1 MAAMSIVTGYS
12 ELNFPKTLFR
22 IVLIWQSLGPTVP
35 EDEQSNSIPVVDTE
49 ESKPPPRAKKRRFA
63 PIKIANQIPMK
74 RRKEIEKAL
83 GEVGDSPA
91 KWSRNEGNKNHVFM
105 RKRVKPGTI
114 RHMEYELLDVE
125 IGESWPVPISIIHG
139 SRPGP
144 VVTLLGAIH
153 GDELVGPLAL
163 TYLCGP
169 NFMGDERVID
179 SAVLA
184 GTIRIVPIV
193 NLPGYRRMIRDFP
206 DGRDLNRCFPG
217 KSDSNTTSRV
227 ACKLWSNVIKSSDYV
242 VDLHSAAKGRT
253 NIPQIRANLAHAS
266 SNRIARSFG
275 IETILD
281 SEGPRGSLRRVA
293 NQEGI
298 ACITYEG
305 GGSDE
310 ADPESVQISMYGIIN
325 LLRSLRMLPG
335 YPSKPRFR
343 ILASGSVWIRSDQG
357 GLLDVL
363 APAGSFVEEGE
374 IVATIT
380 DPELPGVQHDVQSPI
395 RGLLISS
402 ATHPFVNSGSP
413 IGHLLPVKRGV
424 STLKRRLDDEGCL
437 IISGSDGE
445 PPWREDDDIEDI
457 AVFGEWSGGSPDAEW
472 GPAGSTDEEEDN

>member
-1 MAAMSIVTGYS
+1 MT
-12 ELNFPKTLFR
+12 
-22 IVLIWQSLGPTVP
+22 
-35 EDEQSNSIPVVDTE
+35 EDEKTSVEGAKETHQD
-49 ESKPPPRAKKRRFA
+49 KPAPRRKRRRFA
-63 PIKIANQIPMK
+63 PIKIANQIPMR
-74 RRKEIEKAL
+74 RRKEIERAL
-83 GEVGDSPA
+83 GEVGETPA
-91 KWSRNEGNKNHVFM
+91 KWSRKDGSKNHVFM
-105 RKRVKPGTI
+105 RKRIKPGTI
-114 RHMEYELLDVE
+114 RHLEYDLLDVE
-125 IGESWPVPISIIHG
+125 IGESWPVPISIVHG
-139 SRPGP
+139 ARPGP

-169 NFMGDERVID
+169 NFMGPEKVID
-179 SAVLA
+179 ASVLA
-184 GTIRIVPIV
+184 GTIRIAPIV

-227 ACKLWSNVIKSSDYV
+227 ANKLWDKIISSSDYI
-242 VDLHSAAKGRT
+242 VDLHTAAKGRT

-293 NQEGI
+293 NDHDI

-305 GGSDE
+305 GASDE
-310 ADPESVQISMYGIIN
+310 ADPESVQIAMYGIIN

-335 YPSKPRFR
+335 FPSKPRFR
-343 ILASGSVWIRSDQG
+343 MLASGSVWIRSDQG

-380 DPELPGVQHDVQSPI
+380 DPELPGVQHDVISPI

-424 STLKRRLDDEGCL
+424 ATLKKRLDDEGCL

-445 PPWREDDDIEDI
+445 PPWREDEEIEDI
-457 AVFGEWSGGSPDAEW
+457 AIFGEWSGGSPDAEW
-472 GPAGSTDEEEDN
+472 GPQDSSEEEDS

>member
-1 MAAMSIVTGYS
+1 MY
-12 ELNFPKTLFR
+12 
-22 IVLIWQSLGPTVP
+22 
-35 EDEQSNSIPVVDTE
+35 
-49 ESKPPPRAKKRRFA
+49 KR
-63 PIKIANQIPMK
+63 Q
-74 RRKEIEKAL
+74 
-83 GEVGDSPA
+83 
-91 KWSRNEGNKNHVFM
+91 
-105 RKRVKPGTI
+105 
-114 RHMEYELLDVE
+114 
-125 IGESWPVPISIIHG
+125 VPISIVHG

-169 NFMGDERVID
+169 NFMGEDRVID
-179 SAVLA
+179 ASVLA

-227 ACKLWSNVIKSSDYV
+227 AYKLWSNVIKSSDYV

-395 RGLLISS
+395 RGLLILS
-402 ATHPFVNSGSP
+402 
-413 IGHLLPVKRGV
+413 
-424 STLKRRLDDEGCL
+424 L
-437 IISGSDGE
+437 IHI
-445 PPWREDDDIEDI
+445 
-457 AVFGEWSGGSPDAEW
+457 
-472 GPAGSTDEEEDN
+472 

>member
-1 MAAMSIVTGYS
+1 MT
-12 ELNFPKTLFR
+12 
-22 IVLIWQSLGPTVP
+22 
-35 EDEQSNSIPVVDTE
+35 EDEKTSVEGTKETHED
-49 ESKPPPRAKKRRFA
+49 KPAPRRKRRRFA
-63 PIKIANQIPMK
+63 PIKIANQIPMR
-74 RRKEIEKAL
+74 RRKEIERAL
-83 GEVGDSPA
+83 GEVGETPA
-91 KWSRNEGNKNHVFM
+91 KWSRKDGSKNHVFM
-105 RKRVKPGTI
+105 RKRIKPGTI
-114 RHMEYELLDVE
+114 RHLEYDLLDVE
-125 IGESWPVPISIIHG
+125 IGESWPVPISIVHG
-139 SRPGP
+139 ARPGP

-169 NFMGDERVID
+169 NFMGLEKVID
-179 SAVLA
+179 ASVLA
-184 GTIRIVPIV
+184 GTIRIAPIV

-217 KSDSNTTSRV
+217 KSESNTTSRV
-227 ACKLWSNVIKSSDYV
+227 ANKLWDKIITSSDYI
-242 VDLHSAAKGRT
+242 VDLHTAAKGRT

-293 NQEGI
+293 NDNDI

-305 GGSDE
+305 GASDE
-310 ADPESVQISMYGIIN
+310 ADPESVQIAMYGIIN

-335 YPSKPRFR
+335 FPSKPRFR
-343 ILASGSVWIRSDQG
+343 MLASGSVWIRSDQG

-380 DPELPGVQHDVQSPI
+380 DPELPGVQHDVISPI

-424 STLKRRLDDEGCL
+424 ATLKKRLDDEGCL

-445 PPWREDDDIEDI
+445 PPWREDEEIEDI
-457 AVFGEWSGGSPDAEW
+457 AIFGEWSGGSPDAEW
-472 GPAGSTDEEEDN
+472 GPQDSSEEEDN